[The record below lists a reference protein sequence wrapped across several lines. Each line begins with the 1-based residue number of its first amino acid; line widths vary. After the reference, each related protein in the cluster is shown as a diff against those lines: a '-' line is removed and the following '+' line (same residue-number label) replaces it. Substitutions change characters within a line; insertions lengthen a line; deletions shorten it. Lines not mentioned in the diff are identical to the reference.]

1 MLVLCMLGA
10 SIFASSAAAG
20 DAARGKEIF
29 ALAGGCGC
37 HTPENGPVGAGGRA
51 LPTPFGTF
59 YGTNLTPDAETGLGG
74 WSDAEIAAAIR
85 LGDLRDGGV
94 EAPVMPYYLYAGM
107 ADRDVEDLVA
117 YLRELPAVRNP
128 NRAPETMVPI
138 PRLAYRAWRWWFTG
152 NNAASPAAPT
162 GAVERGRYLVNHV
175 SICGDCHTPRS
186 RFGALRGDRYL
197 AGTRH
202 GPDGKSVPNITP
214 DEDTGVGD
222 WSVDELAEV
231 LQSGMLPDFDNVQG
245 LMAEVVDG
253 IAGGA
258 GYKDAP
264 LNDRKSIAAYLKTVH
279 PIVHDVRSK

>member
-1 MLVLCMLGA
+1 VA
-10 SIFASSAAAG
+10 TAG
-20 DAARGKEIF
+20 DSVRGKDLF

-59 YGTNLTPDAETGLGG
+59 FASNITSDKETGIGA
-74 WSDAEIAAAIR
+74 WSDAEITAAIR

-94 EAPVMPYYLYAGM
+94 EAPVMPYAQYAGM
-107 ADRDVEDLVA
+107 ADQDVADLVA
-117 YLRELPAVRNP
+117 YLRTLPPARNP
-128 NRAPETMVPI
+128 NRAPETTVPI
-138 PRLAYRAWRWWFTG
+138 PRLAYRAWRWWFTEAG
-152 NNAASPAAPT
+152 VAPAAAPAD
-162 GAVERGRYLVNHV
+162 AVERGRYLTEHV
-175 SICGDCHTPRS
+175 AICGDCHTPRA
-186 RFGALRGDRYL
+186 RFGTLRGDRYL

-214 DEDTGVGD
+214 DDDTGIGE
-222 WSVDELAEV
+222 WSADDVTEV

-253 IAGGA
+253 IDGGA

-264 LNDRKSIAAYLKTVH
+264 VSELKNIAAYLKTVH
-279 PIVHDVRSK
+279 PIVHDVRDK